1 MPDISIIVPVYN
13 EAEVLDEFFRRL
25 FAVAASEALKEYSFE
40 IVCIDDGSTDATG
53 EILHKYS
60 QSDPRVKYITFSRNF
75 GKDASLIAGL
85 KYCSGCCAIPMD
97 ADLQD
102 PPELIEKF
110 VAKWREGYEV
120 VCAVRSN
127 RDSDSYLKRKTSELF
142 YKFYNAVSDRSMPY
156 NAGDFR
162 LISRKVV
169 NALMSL
175 RERSVFMK
183 GLFNWVGFRTCVV
196 EYVRPPRAS
205 GRTKWDYWKLWNFAL
220 DGITAGTT
228 LPLRIWTYVGSCT
241 ALLSLAYA
249 FYIVVR
255 TIVRGVDVPGYASL
269 IVSILFFG
277 SVQLI
282 ALGIFGEYI
291 GRICTEV
298 RGRPLYVVDKTVG
311 FGESGRESKN
321 I

>member
-1 MPDISIIVPVYN
+1 MVDISIIVPVYN
-13 EAEVLDEFFRRL
+13 EKDVLDEFFGRL
-25 FAVAASEALKEYSFE
+25 TSAIGTEFLKDYSFE
-40 IVCIDDGSTDATG
+40 IIFINDGSSDKT
-53 EILHKYS
+53 ESILQRFS
-60 QSDPRVKYITFSRNF
+60 ESDNRVKYISLSRNF
-75 GKDASLIAGL
+75 GKDASLMAGL
-85 KYCSGCCAIPMD
+85 KYCCGRCAIPMD

-102 PPELIEKF
+102 PPELVEKL
-110 VAKWREGYEV
+110 VEKWREGFDM

-127 RDSDSYLKRKTSELF
+127 RESDSYIKRKSSELF
-142 YKFYNAVSDRSMPY
+142 YKVYNAISDRTMPY

-162 LISRKVV
+162 LISRKVID
-169 NALMSL
+169 AMLTL

-196 EYVRPPRAS
+196 DYVRPARPS

-228 LPLRIWTYVGSCT
+228 LPLRIWTYIGSCT
-241 ALLSLAYA
+241 ALMSLAYA

-255 TIVRGVDVPGYASL
+255 TLVRGVDVPGYASL

-277 SVQLI
+277 SIQLI

-291 GRICTEV
+291 GRILTEV
-298 RGRPLYVVDKTVG
+298 RGRPLYIVNKTVG
-311 FGESGRESKN
+311 FDSSSKDN
-321 I
+321 Y